1 MKKTI
6 EKAML
11 VPLLPP
17 QSNEPLEDKPAN
29 GKGRIN
35 SGLYFVRAE
44 GGGIQAMTAI
54 VAHAA
59 ATALLE
65 QVRGVG
71 GNAMRGVCW
80 SGTTRLKR
88 LAYRAHHSLVPVPK
102 EG

>member
-1 MKKTI
+1 MEESI

-11 VPLLPP
+11 IPLLFP
-17 QSNEPLEDKPAN
+17 QSNEPLEEKPAN

-59 ATALLE
+59 TTALVE

-71 GNAMRGVCW
+71 GNAMQ
-80 SGTTRLKR
+80 
-88 LAYRAHHSLVPVPK
+88 
-102 EG
+102 